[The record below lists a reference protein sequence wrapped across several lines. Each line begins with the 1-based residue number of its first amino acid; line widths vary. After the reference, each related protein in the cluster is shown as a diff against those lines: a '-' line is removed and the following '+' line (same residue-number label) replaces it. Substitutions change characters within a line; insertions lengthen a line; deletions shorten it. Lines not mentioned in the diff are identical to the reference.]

1 VARPPRLSRLEFEKL
16 VGEAIEELPERFR
29 ALLTNV
35 VVSVEEEP
43 TEEDLDE
50 TDTPDEE
57 ELFGI
62 FRGAMQTEYSFS
74 DLPMLPPQAV
84 IFRGPIL
91 RCTSSRREA
100 IREIKD
106 TVVHEIGH
114 YFGLEDDEMP
124 L

>member
-1 VARPPRLSRLEFEKL
+1 MARPRVSRLEFEKL
-16 VGEAIEELPERFR
+16 VGEAIEELPEQFR
-29 ALLTNV
+29 ALLSNV

-43 TEEDLDE
+43 TDEDLDE

-62 FRGAMQTEYSFS
+62 FRGVMETERSFD
-74 DLPMLPPQAV
+74 DLPLLPPQAV

-91 RCTSSRREA
+91 RCTSSRQES

-114 YFGLEDDEMP
+114 YFGLEDEEMP
-124 L
+124 V